1 MCMFCEQQFQKLSRH
16 QRTRHKEEPSVAAAM
31 KMKDGSDEQILAFE
45 KIRLLGDYHHN
56 CNVLALGKGEL
67 IVVRKPSKPTSQAKF
82 LPCPHCLGFFKGD
95 ELWRHCLICQHK
107 TAPDEKKWK
116 KVQAEAKLLLPT
128 CSVSTADVDAHLFK
142 NVISSMRNDTISS
155 VARQDQLISNFGAAI
170 LEKVGIKNANFVSQ
184 RMRQLARLLQTL
196 RVQSKRTDACLEE
209 FIDTSM
215 FDAVVDAVK
224 VLCRFDAESR
234 LEIGI
239 PSLALKLGHNLKRCA
254 QVLKSSALRRKDE
267 ETIKR
272 AKRFLDLYEAD
283 WTSKISSRSLASLLS
298 RKQNKIEYLPL
309 AEDLSLLRKHLDSKI
324 VALSK
329 VLTETKTVES
339 WNKLAK
345 ATLARIIIFNKRR
358 SGETATLEIEQFQGR
373 PDWSKCSSSLKES
386 LTPLER
392 RLCERLDLIEISGK
406 RSRKVPIL
414 LTPETKTA
422 VELLIE
428 KRPDSIPQENKF
440 VFARATKGSLGHLRG
455 WDSVSDNVK
464 EIQAS
469 LKKPKEITSTKLR
482 KYIATVSQ
490 AAALTEVDVDWL
502 ARHLGH
508 DVRVHRE
515 FYRLHESTAE
525 LAKVSKL
532 LMAVDS
538 GNIKGVLGKSLAE
551 MTVED
556 IPDITDGSEE
566 PSSEEEDNGNEGA
579 VKSQCRARS
588 SDEDTLRMPKRSK
601 RPRVSSNGKR
611 AIEKTPPSHKSPDF
625 SKGKEKGSASATDPR
640 SKKSKLSKDCV
651 EKRQK
656 FLV

>member
-1 MCMFCEQQFQKLSRH
+1 
-16 QRTRHKEEPSVAAAM
+16 
-31 KMKDGSDEQILAFE
+31 
-45 KIRLLGDYHHN
+45 
-56 CNVLALGKGEL
+56 
-67 IVVRKPSKPTSQAKF
+67 
-82 LPCPHCLGFFKGD
+82 
-95 ELWRHCLICQHK
+95 
-107 TAPDEKKWK
+107 
-116 KVQAEAKLLLPT
+116 
-128 CSVSTADVDAHLFK
+128 
-142 NVISSMRNDTISS
+142 MRNDTISS

-234 LEIGI
+234 LGIGI

-267 ETIKR
+267 EAIKR

-358 SGETATLEIEQFQGR
+358 SGETATLEIEQFQRR

-392 RLCERLDLIEISGK
+392 RLCER
-406 RSRKVPIL
+406 
-414 LTPETKTA
+414 
-422 VELLIE
+422 
-428 KRPDSIPQENKF
+428 
-440 VFARATKGSLGHLRG
+440 
-455 WDSVSDNVK
+455 
-464 EIQAS
+464 
-469 LKKPKEITSTKLR
+469 
-482 KYIATVSQ
+482 
-490 AAALTEVDVDWL
+490 
-502 ARHLGH
+502 
-508 DVRVHRE
+508 
-515 FYRLHESTAE
+515 
-525 LAKVSKL
+525 
-532 LMAVDS
+532 
-538 GNIKGVLGKSLAE
+538 
-551 MTVED
+551 
-556 IPDITDGSEE
+556 
-566 PSSEEEDNGNEGA
+566 
-579 VKSQCRARS
+579 
-588 SDEDTLRMPKRSK
+588 
-601 RPRVSSNGKR
+601 
-611 AIEKTPPSHKSPDF
+611 
-625 SKGKEKGSASATDPR
+625 
-640 SKKSKLSKDCV
+640 
-651 EKRQK
+651 
-656 FLV
+656 